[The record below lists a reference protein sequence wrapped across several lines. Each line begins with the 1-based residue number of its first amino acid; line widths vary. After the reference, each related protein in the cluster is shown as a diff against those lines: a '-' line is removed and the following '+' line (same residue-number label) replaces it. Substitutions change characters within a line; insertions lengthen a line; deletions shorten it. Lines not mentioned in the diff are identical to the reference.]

1 MNEFASLGLSQLLVD
16 AVEDLGFVT
25 PTPIQSKAI
34 PRLLEDDTDFVGL
47 AQTGTGKTAAFGLPL
62 IDLIDPQE
70 NYTQAVVIAPTR
82 ELCIQI
88 TKELVNFGKNFKK
101 LRIVPVYGG
110 TDIRSQT
117 REIKRGAQIIVATPG
132 RLRDMINRKA
142 VDLTSIEYVILD
154 EADEMLNMG
163 FKEEIDAIL
172 EGTPDDKLTWLFSA
186 TMPQSVRR
194 ISRNYMTEPFELS
207 IGGGNTSNKDISHQF
222 VVLRPSQRYEALRRF
237 LDYNP
242 DIFGLVFTRTRR
254 DSKEIAELLNR
265 DGYHSDALHG
275 DLTQGQRDYVMSR
288 FRSKRLQILVA
299 TDVAARGIDVDEI
312 THVFHYNIPEDIS
325 FYTHRAGRTGRA
337 GNKGISLV
345 FMHPKD
351 TGLLRMVERR
361 VKIKFDKAHI
371 PTGEEIC
378 ERRLL
383 NRMTEIRETEVS
395 EEIEKV
401 LPKLLPEIEDL
412 TKEELLKKV
421 ATLSFTSFLKKY
433 RKAADLNVQERR
445 ERQSARPRNNR
456 RRGGNRQRLFMNVGS
471 FDVGDKAGFLSLVC
485 KNRVVPGFAIGK
497 IDMHEKFT
505 FFEVEEDYAEQVMR
519 HFKDSS
525 FQGRPIRINSGN
537 QDQRGGGRRS
547 THRGRNDRRNGDSRR
562 RR

>member
-1 MNEFASLGLSQLLVD
+1 
-16 AVEDLGFVT
+16 
-25 PTPIQSKAI
+25 
-34 PRLLEDDTDFVGL
+34 VGL

-62 IDLIDPQE
+62 IDLIDPTE

-88 TKELVNFGKNFKK
+88 TKELHNFGKHFKK

-117 REIKRGAQIIVATPG
+117 REIRKGAHIIVATPG

-142 VDLTSIEYVILD
+142 VNLESIEYVILD

-172 EGTPDDKLTWLFSA
+172 DGTPEDKLTWLFSA

-194 ISRNYMTEPFELS
+194 ISKNYMTDPFELS
-207 IGGGNTSNKDISHQF
+207 IGGRNTSNKDIKHQF

-237 LDYNP
+237 LDYDP

-254 DSKEIAELLNR
+254 DSKELADMLNR

-288 FRSKRLQILVA
+288 FRSKRLQVLAA

-337 GNKGISLV
+337 GNKGLSIV
-345 FMHPKD
+345 FAHPRD
-351 TGLLRMVERR
+351 VGLIRLLERR
-361 VKIKFDKAHI
+361 VKIKFEKAHI
-371 PTGEEIC
+371 PNGGEIC
-378 ERRLL
+378 EQ
-383 NRMTEIRETEVS
+383 RMLKRMEEIRETEAS
-395 EEIEKV
+395 KEIEAV
-401 LPKLLPEIEDL
+401 LPKLMAEVEEL
-412 TKEELLKKV
+412 TKEELLMKV
-421 ATLSFTSFLKKY
+421 ATLSFAKFLKKY
-433 RKAADLNVQERR
+433 RKSEDLNAPIGRDRR
-445 ERQSARPRNNR
+445 DRHSSNGNGRYNRNGGGGGR
-456 RRGGNRQRLFMNVGS
+456 RGGRGGNRRHRLFMNVGS
-471 FDVGDKAGFLSLVC
+471 LDVNDKAGFLSLVC
-485 KNRVVPGFAIGK
+485 QDKDIPGFAIGK

-505 FFEVEEDYAEQVMR
+505 FFEVDEDYAERVIGR
-519 HFKDSS
+519 FKDSS

-537 QDQRGGGRRS
+537 QDSRNGGGGGGRRP
-547 THRGRNDRRNGDSRR
+547 RNNNYRR
-562 RR
+562 R

>member
-16 AVEDLGFVT
+16 AVGDLGFVT

-62 IDLIDPQE
+62 IDLIDPE
-70 NYTQAVVIAPTR
+70 EKYTQAVIIAPTR

-88 TKELVNFGKNFKK
+88 TKELINFGKNFKK

-110 TDIRSQT
+110 TDIRTQT

-132 RLRDMINRKA
+132 RLRDMINRNA
-142 VDLTSIEYVILD
+142 VDLSSIEYVILD

-172 EGTPDDKLTWLFSA
+172 EGTPDEKLTWLFSA

-194 ISRNYMTEPFELS
+194 ISRNYMTDPFELS
-207 IGGGNTSNKDISHQF
+207 IGTANSSNKDISHQF

-312 THVFHYNIPEDIS
+312 SHVFHYNIPEDIS

-351 TGLLRMVERR
+351 MGLLRMVERR

-421 ATLSFTSFLKKY
+421 ATLSFTKFLKKY
-433 RKAADLNVQERR
+433 RKASDLNVPERR

-456 RRGGNRQRLFMNVGS
+456 RGGNRHRLFMNIGS

-485 KNRVVPGFAIGK
+485 KSRQIPGHAIGK

-537 QDQRGGGRRS
+537 QDQRGGSGGGRRDYRNN
-547 THRGRNDRRNGDSRR
+547 RGNGNSRR